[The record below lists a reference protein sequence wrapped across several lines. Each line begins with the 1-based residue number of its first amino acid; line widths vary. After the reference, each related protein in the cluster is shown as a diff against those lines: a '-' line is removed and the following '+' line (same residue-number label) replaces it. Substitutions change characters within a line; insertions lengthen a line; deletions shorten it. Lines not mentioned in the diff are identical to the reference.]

1 MISLINSYPDFN
13 IKHAIISVAT
23 PSNGNVVLSW
33 LNNIATIVMSVDHA
47 SLRASCAV
55 AIIARL
61 SIFFPIVRFT

>member
-13 IKHAIISVAT
+13 MKPAIISVAT
-23 PSNGNVVLSW
+23 PSNGNDVLSW

-55 AIIARL
+55 AIIAKL
-61 SIFFPIVRFT
+61 SILFPIVRLT